1 MTGQVFTLS
10 WATLWR
16 IFLFGLIVSILFA
29 ARDALGILFVSIV
42 LSLGVDPL
50 VSFLERHRV
59 PRLVSTIFIFLVG
72 AFIIGGILYLA
83 VPVLVAEVVGFLGE
97 FNETLQTILGVSL
110 PSTVIK
116 GLSLNLSEVLTFLG
130 TSRISIGVALSE
142 IVSRAVLILATLV
155 VSFYLSVEKHGTER
169 LLKVILPT
177 AYEEPVLQI
186 FHKFKV
192 KVSRWLGAQLA
203 LSFLIGVVV
212 ASGLTVLGVRYALVL
227 GLLAALFEL
236 VPIIGP
242 VLAGL
247 AAAIVALSA
256 SPSLALYTLGFF
268 VIIQQ
273 LENHILIP
281 IIMGKTMKVHPV
293 VVIVSLLAG
302 GHIAGFIGIFL
313 AVPIAVLAQ
322 EIFEH
327 LAERKTRR
335 VETP

>member
-16 IFLFGLIVSILFA
+16 IFLFGLVIAILFA
-29 ARDALGILFVSIV
+29 ARDALGVLFVSVV

-50 VSFLERHRV
+50 ISFLERHRI
-59 PRLVSTIFIFLVG
+59 PRLLSTIFIFLVG
-72 AFIIGGILYLA
+72 AFVIGGILYLA

-97 FNETLQTILGVSL
+97 FNETLQTIFGVSL
-110 PSTVIK
+110 PSTIIK
-116 GLSLNLSEVLTFLG
+116 GLSLNLSEVLTFFG
-130 TSRISIGVALSE
+130 ASHISIGGALSG
-142 IVSRAVLILATLV
+142 IVSRAVLILATLI

-177 AYEEPVLQI
+177 AYEEPVLRI
-186 FHKFKV
+186 FQKFKV

-203 LSFLIGVVV
+203 LSFLIGIAV
-212 ASGLTVLGVRYALVL
+212 AAGLTILGVRYALVL

-247 AAAIVALSA
+247 AAAIVAFSSSL
-256 SPSLALYTLGFF
+256 PLALYTLGFF
-268 VIIQQ
+268 VIVQQ

-281 IIMGKTMKVHPV
+281 IVMGRTMKVHPV

-327 LAERKTRR
+327 LAERKRGSGGQ
-335 VETP
+335 

>member
-42 LSLGVDPL
+42 LSLGVHPL
-50 VSFLERHRV
+50 VSFLERHRI

-72 AFIIGGILYLA
+72 AFIFGGILYLA

-97 FNETLQTILGVSL
+97 FNETLQTILGISL

-130 TSRISIGVALSE
+130 TSNISIGVALSE
-142 IVSRAVLILATLV
+142 IVSRVVLILATLV

-177 AYEEPVLQI
+177 AYEEPVLQV

-192 KVSRWLGAQLA
+192 KMSRWLGAQLA

-212 ASGLTVLGVRYALVL
+212 AFGLTVLGVRYALVL

-247 AAAIVALSA
+247 AAAIVALSV

-335 VETP
+335 AETP

>member
-1 MTGQVFTLS
+1 MIGQVFTLS

-16 IFLFGLIVSILFA
+16 VFLFGLVVAILFS
-29 ARDALGILFVSIV
+29 ARDALGVLFVSVV

-50 VSFLERHRV
+50 ISFLQGHRV
-59 PRLVSTIFIFLVG
+59 PRLLSTIFIFLVG
-72 AFIIGGILYLA
+72 AFVIGGILYLA
-83 VPVLVAEVVGFLGE
+83 VPVLVTEVVGFLGE
-97 FNETLQTILGVSL
+97 FNETLQTIFGISL
-110 PSTVIK
+110 PPTIIK
-116 GLSLNLSEVLTFLG
+116 GLSLNLSEILTFLG
-130 TSRISIGVALSE
+130 ASHISIGGALSE
-142 IVSRAVLILATLV
+142 VVSRVVLVLATLV

-177 AYEEPVLQI
+177 AYEEPILRI
-186 FHKFKV
+186 FQKFKV

-203 LSFLIGVVV
+203 LSFLIGIAV
-212 ASGLTVLGVRYALVL
+212 AAGLTILGVRYALVL

-247 AAAIVALSA
+247 AATIVAFSSSL
-256 SPSLALYTLGFF
+256 PLALYTLGFF
-268 VIIQQ
+268 VVIQQ

-281 IIMGKTMKVHPV
+281 IIMGRTMKVHPV

-327 LAERKTRR
+327 LAERKRGNQT
-335 VETP
+335 

>member
-42 LSLGVDPL
+42 LSLGVHPL
-50 VSFLERHRV
+50 VSFLERYRI

-72 AFIIGGILYLA
+72 AFIVGGILYLA

-97 FNETLQTILGVSL
+97 FNETLQTILGISL

-130 TSRISIGVALSE
+130 TSNISIGVALSE
-142 IVSRAVLILATLV
+142 IVSRVVLILATLV

-177 AYEEPVLQI
+177 AYEEPVLQV

-192 KVSRWLGAQLA
+192 KMSRWLGAQLA

-212 ASGLTVLGVRYALVL
+212 AFGLTVLGVRYALVL

-247 AAAIVALSA
+247 AAAIVALSV

-313 AVPIAVLAQ
+313 AVSIAVLAQ

-335 VETP
+335 AETP